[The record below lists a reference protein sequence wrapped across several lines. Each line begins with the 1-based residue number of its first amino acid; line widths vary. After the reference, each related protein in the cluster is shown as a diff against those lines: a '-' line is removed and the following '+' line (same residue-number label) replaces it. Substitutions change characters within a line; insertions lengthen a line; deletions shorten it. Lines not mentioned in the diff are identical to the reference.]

1 VGIFNMVFDGMNS
14 ALDEIANQTLG
25 MKLGKKN
32 NTSSRNHHSQGRRVV
47 VNVYKEIHQH
57 RHFYDFKAFN
67 KK

>member
-1 VGIFNMVFDGMNS
+1 MGIFNKIFDEMNS
-14 ALDEIANQTLG
+14 AADEIMNQTLG

-32 NTSSRNHHSQGRRVV
+32 HTSSQKHHSQGRRVV

-57 RHFYDFKAFN
+57 RHFHDYKAFN